1 MNRRTSGFCAVFA
14 LAVIAA
20 CLAGSLLCRS
30 PQHEAEALAN
40 RRIHILQSAFE
51 GAITESAA
59 ELELRRIESESLLSR
74 DLQTLEE
81 LRERRSFDSEAGEI
95 MYLGKIRSLEQKKQ
109 YYEYTMYEAELDSL
123 EKNEETV
130 RRYNLVVKKTG
141 DAFSL
146 TIFEPAKV

>member
-1 MNRRTSGFCAVFA
+1 MNRRSSGLCAVFA
-14 LAVIAA
+14 LAVIAV

-30 PQHEAEALAN
+30 PQHEAEELAN

-51 GAITESAA
+51 GTITESAA

-74 DLQTLEE
+74 DLQMLETLK
-81 LRERRSFDSEAGEI
+81 ERRTFDSETEKT
-95 MYLGKIRSLEQKKQ
+95 MCLGRIRSIEQKKQ

-130 RRYNLVVKKTG
+130 RLYNLVVKKTG